1 MFYLSPY
8 YPTQFPL
15 LGAVQEFS
23 YPLFVLTYIA
33 IFTGF
38 SLLVW
43 GVSRLARKGEKVA
56 Q

>member
-1 MFYLSPY
+1 
-8 YPTQFPL
+8 
-15 LGAVQEFS
+15 
-23 YPLFVLTYIA
+23 VLTYIA